1 MAIETES
8 IASDLPVFEHQ
19 QRNTCVEK
27 HRKQTKEKAYL
38 FVEDCSLMK
47 INGGRPPTWIS
58 GVPKPWSMSCNHCSE
73 SSETNVRPVD
83 GGDERRR
90 SRMTA
95 PTAMAGGG
103 PFAI

>member
-47 INGGRPPTWIS
+47 INVKEFYNLFLDTRI
-58 GVPKPWSMSCNHCSE
+58 VKKRFDFL
-73 SSETNVRPVD
+73 SSD
-83 GGDERRR
+83 H
-90 SRMTA
+90 SFTA
-95 PTAMAGGG
+95 AL
-103 PFAI
+103 